1 MRKQGFVIDG
11 KYIEIEQDIS
21 EEPGNIMVFEG
32 DQYFVQSVFRSTASP
47 VDMLTLIRLGR
58 P

>member
-11 KYIEIEQDIS
+11 KYIEIEQDIP